1 MKPVKNIL
9 DSASLAKWSIDI
21 FDSLNEGLL
30 IADTGGII
38 QYVNKQY
45 LQIIN
50 KTKDEILFQ
59 QIALVRPGALL
70 PMVIKTGQGMNGVY
84 RTDGRVEYIV
94 DMSPIIVGGEII
106 GGVSIVR
113 DITEAK
119 KLTEELGRARNRVID
134 LQGTVKGILSA
145 KYTFDDL
152 VYLGSTFEACVRFAE
167 KAALSDSNAVL
178 QGESGTGKELM
189 AQAIHNASAR
199 KHRPFVA
206 INCAAIPAN
215 LLESELFGYTEGAF
229 TGSKRGGKPG
239 LLHLADGGTLFLDE
253 IGDMGLDLQA
263 KLLRVLQ
270 EKTVRRVGD
279 FEEKR
284 VDIRVICA
292 THQDL
297 ELMVKKRHFRQDLY
311 YRVNVFQITLPPLR
325 DRKEDILLLARH
337 FTNSNAEVRKA
348 QIDIDAR
355 TEEIL
360 LSYDWPGNIRE
371 LKNAIEFACNMTT
384 EALIRPEHLPQR
396 ILLQAGR
403 VISDTRDGTLA
414 QKVKNYERQII
425 SQLLNE
431 YGDTT
436 EGKKAVAAVLGISIA
451 SLYRKL

>member
-1 MKPVKNIL
+1 MGTVKNIL

-30 IADTGGII
+30 IADASGVI

-45 LQIIN
+45 LRIIN
-50 KTKDEILFQ
+50 KTKEEIMFQ
-59 QIALVRPGALL
+59 QIATVRPGALL
-70 PMVIKTGQGMNGVY
+70 PTVIKTGQGMNGVY

-94 DMSPIIVGGEII
+94 DMSPIVVGGEIV

-113 DITEAK
+113 DITEAR
-119 KLTEELGRARNRVID
+119 KLSEELGRARSRVID

-145 KYTFDDL
+145 RYTFDDL
-152 VYLGSTFEACVRFAE
+152 VYSGSTFEACVRLAQ
-167 KAALSDSNAVL
+167 KAALSDSNAVI

-206 INCAAIPAN
+206 LNCAAIPAN
-215 LLESELFGYTEGAF
+215 LLESELFGYTEGSF

-253 IGDMGLDLQA
+253 IGDMGMDLQA

-270 EKTVRRVGD
+270 EKTVRKLGD

-284 VDIRVICA
+284 IDIRIICA

-297 ELMVKKRHFRQDLY
+297 ELMVKKKHFRQDLF
-311 YRVNVFQITLPPLR
+311 YRVNVFQINLPALR
-325 DRKEDILLLARH
+325 ERKEDILLLARH
-337 FTNSNAEVRKA
+337 FMNSNAAVGKSQVKLDPLAE
-348 QIDIDAR
+348 Q
-355 TEEIL
+355 IL
-360 LSYDWPGNIRE
+360 LQYDWPGNIRE
-371 LKNAIEFACNMTT
+371 LKNAVEFACNMSTD
-384 EALIRPEHLPQR
+384 ARILPEHLPRRVLDQTG
-396 ILLQAGR
+396 Q
-403 VISDTRDGTLA
+403 VISAARSGTLA
-414 QKVKNYERQII
+414 QRVRDFERQII
-425 SQLLNE
+425 GQMLGE
-431 YGDTT
+431 FGDTT
-436 EGKKAVAAVLGISIA
+436 EGKKAAAAALGISIA